1 MSNKKETI
9 FPDGFILKRNANA
22 PEWVV
27 GNLSIKVEEA
37 IKFLTDHQKKGWVN
51 IEMKISKEGK
61 PYCELDTWEP
71 TKQSDAPNKTV
82 AESKAQGLESPAQEE
97 ALPF

>member
-27 GNLSIKVEEA
+27 GNLSIKVDEA
-37 IKFLTDHQKKGWVN
+37 IKFLTDHQKKGWVIN
-51 IEMKISKEGK
+51 QHRR
-61 PYCELDTWEP
+61 LDEDMRHRFH
-71 TKQSDAPNKTV
+71 SD
-82 AESKAQGLESPAQEE
+82 
-97 ALPF
+97 